1 MVRYLWTR
9 SQVVCIPA
17 WERGCSVW
25 ECEQGTEFGNNF
37 RIPKVPVQC
46 AWRPLVAVAYS
57 YEVASKEIASL
68 GNGVKMAIPTEVEDR
83 LLVLERL
90 FEVRLKF
97 VGSKST

>member
-1 MVRYLWTR
+1 MPRPFVYQPGNEAVQYGNVSKER
-9 SQVVCIPA
+9 SL
-17 WERGCSVW
+17 
-25 ECEQGTEFGNNF
+25 GTISAFQRF
-37 RIPKVPVQC
+37 QC
-46 AWRPLVAVAYS
+46 TWRPLVAVAYS

-97 VGSKST
+97 VGCKST